1 MQVAKILIVDDAK
14 FMRKTL
20 SGLLTE
26 NNYEIVGEAADGH
39 EAVSQFR
46 KTEPDIVFM
55 DITMPHMDGL
65 AALKEIITQDP
76 NAKVIM
82 CSAMGE
88 QRIVMQAIELGAKDF
103 ITKPFEDARVI
114 ETVERILN

>member
-1 MQVAKILIVDDAK
+1 MAKILIVDDAK

-20 SGLLTE
+20 RGLLTE
-26 NNYEIVGEAADGH
+26 NSHEIVGEAADGY

-46 KTEPDIVFM
+46 DTHPDIVFM

-65 AALKEIITQDP
+65 AALKEIIGIDP
-76 NAKVIM
+76 EAKVIM
-82 CSAMGE
+82 CSAMGQ

-114 ETVERILN
+114 ETVERILA